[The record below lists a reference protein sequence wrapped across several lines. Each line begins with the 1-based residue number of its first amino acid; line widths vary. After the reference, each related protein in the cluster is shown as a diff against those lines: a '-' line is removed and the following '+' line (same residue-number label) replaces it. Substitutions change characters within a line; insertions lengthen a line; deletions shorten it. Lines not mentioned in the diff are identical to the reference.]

1 MEYIQKQHLLI
12 RKDID
17 DAINNNQPV
26 LALESTIISHG
37 MPYPQNIET
46 ALSVEKIVSDHEVI
60 PATIAI
66 INGKIIIGLQEEE
79 MQLLAHS
86 NQVLK
91 ASRLDLPLIVSRKL
105 NASTTVAATMI
116 CAEMAGIEFFT
127 TGGIGGVHRGA
138 EQTFDISADLQE
150 LAKTN
155 VSVICAGAKAI
166 LDLDKTMEYL
176 ETMGVM
182 VIGYQT
188 DHLPAFYSRES
199 HIPLLYRSDNAED
212 IAQIVASKRS
222 LNLNGGILITN
233 PIPKQYSLPFSDM
246 DHYINS
252 AIKEAEM
259 LSINGK
265 KLTPFLLS
273 KISDLTSG
281 KSLESNIA
289 LIKNNALLGAQI
301 AKAYKELCIRIKR

>member
-1 MEYIQKQHLLI
+1 MDYIQKNFLSI
-12 RKDID
+12 RKDVALALD
-17 DAINNNQPV
+17 NNQPV

-37 MPYPQNIET
+37 MPYPQNIDT
-46 ALSVEKIVSDHEVI
+46 ALAVEQIVRDQEVI

-66 INGKIIIGLQEEE
+66 INGNIMIGIQEDE
-79 MQLLAHS
+79 MQLLAKS
-86 NQVLK
+86 NQVYK

-116 CAEMAGIEFFT
+116 CAQMAGIEFFA

-138 EQTFDISADLQE
+138 ENTFDISADLQE
-150 LAKTN
+150 LSKSN

-166 LDLDKTMEYL
+166 LDLEKTMEYL

-199 HIPLLYRSDNAED
+199 HIPLLYRSDSADD
-212 IAQIVASKRS
+212 IAQIVRAKRMM
-222 LNLNGGILITN
+222 NLNGGILITN
-233 PIPKQYSLPFSDM
+233 PIPNEYSLPYADM
-246 DHYINS
+246 EHYIEN
-252 AIKEAEM
+252 AVKEAE
-259 LSINGK
+259 LLNITGK
-265 KLTPFLLS
+265 ALTPFLLS

-281 KSLESNIA
+281 KSLASNIA

-301 AKAYKELCIRIKR
+301 AKAYSS

>member
-12 RKDID
+12 RKDIS
-17 DAINNNQPV
+17 DAINNRQPV

-46 ALSVEKIVSDHEVI
+46 ALSVERIVSENEVI

-233 PIPKQYSLPFSDM
+233 PIPKEYSLSYSDM
-246 DHYINS
+246 ENYINL
-252 AIKEAEM
+252 AIKEAE
-259 LSINGK
+259 LFGINGK